1 MIVIVAGLPGSG
13 KSYFAEHLA
22 EKLDATYINSDH
34 TRLSLRAAGKYSYT
48 ERLNVYKAMLTQT
61 AQLLEENRNV
71 LVDATFFHHTMREM
85 FVRLAQGYNVPIRF
99 IEIVADEQV
108 IRERLKKP
116 RRYSEA
122 NYTVYEQVRNE
133 FEPIVMPHLTLESTN
148 DNLESMLHSAVDY
161 ISHAGV

>member
-22 EKLDATYINSDH
+22 ERLDATYINSDH

-48 ERLNVYKAMLTQT
+48 DKLNIYKAMLTH
-61 AQLLEENRNV
+61 AARVLEENKSV

-99 IEIVADEQV
+99 IEIVADEEV
-108 IRERLKKP
+108 IRERLEKP

-122 NYTVYEQVRNE
+122 NYTVYEHVRNE
-133 FEPIVMPHLTLESTN
+133 FEPIIIPHLTLESTN
-148 DNLESMLHSAVDY
+148 DNLESMLQSAVDY
-161 ISHAGV
+161 IRHAG